1 MDWIREENYAEE
13 MRAKVEPYVAAR
25 KESGSFERVPG
36 QRIYYEHFRAE
47 APKGVIVIS
56 HGFTESVQ
64 KFTESIYY
72 MLRSGYEVWGFDH
85 RGHGRSV
92 RLNDNPYVVH
102 VERFRDYV
110 EDLHHLVETLVKP
123 AAHELPLYLYCHS
136 MGGCVGAK
144 VIEQYP
150 ELFDKAV
157 LSSPMLGLSFGNVPV
172 HAVYIGASLMGI
184 GERRKNS
191 PTPVNEFDTTPHF
204 ETSCDSSE
212 CRYLYYLEKQKADRH
227 LQREADVFNA
237 GGLAD
242 FERLHVELDEAERLG
257 VVDEVHDGEKQRAG
271 CVRLARQD
279 VRACPRPRHEARA
292 VYDRFRRADPVLGED
307 FRVSSVKTTVSALLT
322 FAFHRNLDD
331 IM

>member
-13 MRAKVEPYVAAR
+13 MRAKVEPYVAAQ

-110 EDLHHLVETLVKP
+110 EDLHHLVETLVRP

-136 MGGCVGAK
+136 MGGCVGAWT
-144 VIEQYP
+144 IQQYP
-150 ELFDKAV
+150 ALFSKAV
-157 LSSPMLGLSFGNVPV
+157 LSSPMLGLSFGKIPLPV
-172 HAVYIGASLMGI
+172 AYAFAALKGMGEK
-184 GERRKNS
+184 GKEPLSPVTAFPEENYEQSAANSKARFAWYYDKKLKDRRLQ
-191 PTPVNEFDTTPHF
+191 T
-204 ETSCDSSE
+204 CAGSS
-212 CRYLYYLEKQKADRH
+212 KWG
-227 LQREADVFNA
+227 REAI
-237 GGLAD
+237 LAC
-242 FERLHVELDEAERLG
+242 RRVTSP
-257 VVDEVHDGEKQRAG
+257 
-271 CVRLARQD
+271 RQIAKI
-279 VRACPRPRHEARA
+279 RI
-292 VYDRFRRADPVLGED
+292 PVLLFQAEKD
-307 FRVSSVKTTVSALLT
+307 SYV
-322 FAFHRNLDD
+322 
-331 IM
+331 

>member
-1 MDWIREENYAEE
+1 MNWITEENYAQRMLTE
-13 MRAKVEPYVAAR
+13 VEPYVAGRCEA
-25 KESGSFERVPG
+25 GYDERVKG
-36 QRIYYEHFRAE
+36 RRIYYEHFLADS
-47 APKGVIVIS
+47 PKGVIVIS

-227 LQREADVFNA
+227 LQTRSPSIQWGKEAVKACYQAISAEQTARIRIPVLLFQAENDTMVKNSAQDVFA
-237 GGLAD
+237 S
-242 FERLHVELDEAERLG
+242 RVRTCELVRVPGMKHELYMTDSDVLIPYW
-257 VVDEVHDGEKQRAG
+257 EKI
-271 CVRLARQD
+271 
-279 VRACPRPRHEARA
+279 
-292 VYDRFRRADPVLGED
+292 
-307 FRVSSVKTTVSALLT
+307 
-322 FAFHRNLDD
+322 FAFLQ
-331 IM
+331 